1 MAEQRVI
8 KGVAHYVYEDLD
20 EFKKT
25 HPNTVVHPDW
35 RKANEGDW
43 VYSDDDRI
51 VQLLKVSNEVKH
63 HSDRKNYK
71 FAKGWVRTVVGSF
84 LNRENVKMDTDFDN
98 HPNRYTFSTNIKNTS
113 NRVYK
118 RKDATNKEKEFATNV
133 VVGMGAVDAYKKA
146 YSEMDNQKARK
157 KATILLKQERVMKE
171 IEKGVLDVAKG
182 LGIDHEYI
190 LGKLKNLADY
200 SEDDNII
207 LQSTKELGKIVGTS
221 GNTIKQKEMGLLGV
235 FQGFSSEQLEGAER
249 KEITGGLNGQNI
261 SVDKKES

>member
-1 MAEQRVI
+1 MSEKRTI
-8 KGVAHYVYEDLD
+8 KNVPHYVYEDLE
-20 EFKKT
+20 EFQKD
-25 HPNTVVHPDW
+25 HINTVVHPDW
-35 RKANEGDW
+35 RKAEENDW

-51 VQLLKVSNEVKH
+51 VQLLKVSKDVNH

-71 FAKGWVRTVVGSF
+71 FAQGWVRTVVGSF
-84 LNRENVKMDTDFDN
+84 LNRPNVKMDTDFDN

-113 NRVYK
+113 NRIHK
-118 RKDATNKEKEFATNV
+118 RTKTTNKEKEFVINV
-133 VVGMGAVDAYKKA
+133 VTGMGAVDAYKRA
-146 YSEMDNQKARK
+146 YSEMSDQKARK

-171 IEKGVLDVAKG
+171 IEKSVLDVAKG

-190 LGKLKNLADY
+190 LGKLKNLADF

-235 FQGFSSEQLEGAER
+235 FQGFSSEQLEGATR
-249 KEITGGLNGQNI
+249 TNQLNEVK
-261 SVDKKES
+261 SEE

>member
-1 MAEQRVI
+1 LAEKRVI
-8 KGVAHYVYEDLD
+8 KGIAHYVYEDID
-20 EFKKT
+20 EFKKD
-25 HPNTVVHPDW
+25 HPNTVVYPDW
-35 RKANEGDW
+35 RDSDEGSW

-51 VQLLKVSNEVKH
+51 VQLLKVSHSVSH

-84 LNRENVKMDTDFDN
+84 INRPNVKMDTDFDN

-118 RKDATNKEKEFATNV
+118 RKETTNKEKEFAVNIVT
-133 VVGMGAVDAYKKA
+133 GMGAVDAYKKA
-146 YSEMDNQKARK
+146 YSEMSNQKARK

-171 IEKGVLDVAKG
+171 IEKSVLDVAKG

-190 LGKLKNLADY
+190 LNKLKNLADF

-221 GNTIKQKEMGLLGV
+221 GNVIKQKEMGLLGV
-235 FQGFSSEQLEGAER
+235 FQGFSDDQLEGASRNQLTE
-249 KEITGGLNGQNI
+249 GNNGKDI
-261 SVDKKES
+261 SDKQEDS

>member
-157 KATILLKQERVMKE
+157 KATILLTQERVMKE

-190 LGKLKNLADY
+190 LSKLKNLADY

-221 GNTIKQKEMGLLGV
+221 GNTVKQKEMGLLGV
-235 FQGFSSEQLEGAER
+235 FQGFSSEQLESAER
-249 KEITGGLNGQNI
+249 KEITGVNDGEET
-261 SVDKKES
+261 ST